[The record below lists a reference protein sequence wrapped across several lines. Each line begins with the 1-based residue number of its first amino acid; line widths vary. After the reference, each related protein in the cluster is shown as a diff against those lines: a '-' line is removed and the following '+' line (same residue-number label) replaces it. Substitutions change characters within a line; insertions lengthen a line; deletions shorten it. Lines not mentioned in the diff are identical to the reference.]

1 MNNIIKITIIQTIEM
16 KTIKTMEI
24 IKKIIITV
32 TVMEIN
38 RIIITI
44 TIQRLMDNKNRE
56 IIDLNTN
63 LKTIYGDKIKL
74 ITFRKNIKN
83 KIKE

>member
-63 LKTIYGDKIKL
+63 LKTIYGHKIKL